1 MINVDFIHNTSNDTL
16 PLYYDNETSPNND
29 SLMFT
34 YDLYQAIRQRLDG
47 PSQSTLADIPDGHFF
62 SLILLVVISSIGG
75 FLVNLIRLPPLLGMM
90 VAGIILRNV
99 PGNLLD
105 PISPAWSSTLRNIAL
120 VIILLRG
127 GLSLDAKKLWSLKF
141 VLPLLAILP
150 CVFEGALDSII
161 AIFLLQMPWQWG
173 LATGY
178 LLSAISPAVVVP
190 TILTLKEKVVG
201 VNEGIT
207 TLIVAAANIDVVI
220 AISLFSIFL
229 GLIFSEGSIVL
240 DIFRAPIEISVG
252 LIYGVITGLI
262 LWIIP
267 TVYHS
272 EASKHRNRFFLLFGF
287 GLFSLFGGRRV
298 VIGGSSLAGAGALGT
313 LVVSFTAVQKW
324 NSEDKKVITRVFY
337 LVWQFA
343 QPVLFGLVGAALDIS
358 SIDGS
363 LFGMALVVIICGLV
377 LRVIV
382 AVVVVTGNKFTIK
395 EKIFIGLSWLPKA
408 TVQAAL
414 GSVPLDLAI
423 IANNDSFKALGQT
436 VI

>member
-1 MINVDFIHNTSNDTL
+1 
-16 PLYYDNETSPNND
+16 
-29 SLMFT
+29 
-34 YDLYQAIRQRLDG
+34 
-47 PSQSTLADIPDGHFF
+47 
-62 SLILLVVISSIGG
+62 VVISSIGG

-267 TVYHS
+267 TVYHVLNGHIIY
-272 EASKHRNRFFLLFGF
+272 AFYF
-287 GLFSLFGGRRV
+287 
-298 VIGGSSLAGAGALGT
+298 AL
-313 LVVSFTAVQKW
+313 
-324 NSEDKKVITRVFY
+324 
-337 LVWQFA
+337 
-343 QPVLFGLVGAALDIS
+343 
-358 SIDGS
+358 
-363 LFGMALVVIICGLV
+363 
-377 LRVIV
+377 
-382 AVVVVTGNKFTIK
+382 
-395 EKIFIGLSWLPKA
+395 
-408 TVQAAL
+408 
-414 GSVPLDLAI
+414 
-423 IANNDSFKALGQT
+423 
-436 VI
+436 